1 MAKYTKEQA
10 IKIITNA
17 AEKYRDELANNTLMF
32 VCTDKHKRVVFFEF
46 SFYNWNF
53 KHLTGVKTKN
63 QEDDNKEHISAINF
77 YNKCLSHKLSP
88 DDFEFSDDG
97 TTHLKLDIISSVLCK
112 NLAAKMIGI
121 LGPGKPYLQTDR
133 IAGGT
138 KACIGFV
145 VDSIKECYV
154 PNTLLKDNILNIACS
169 YVRVI
174 ATLRKPNSEKKYNEL
189 TYRAKNVEWDKI
201 KLPDE
206 IEYLSSF
213 FKNDKDCL

>member
-10 IKIITNA
+10 IKIIINS
-17 AEKYRDELANNTLMF
+17 AEKYRDELSNRTLLF
-32 VCTDKHKRVVFFEF
+32 ICTDKHKRVVYYEF

-53 KHLTGVKTKN
+53 KHLTGVKTKT
-63 QEDDNKEHISAINF
+63 QGDDTTERISAVDF

-88 DDFEFSDDG
+88 DDFEFSADG
-97 TTHLKLDIISSVLCK
+97 TTHLKLDILSSVLCK
-112 NLAAKMIGI
+112 NLSANMIGT
-121 LGPGKPYLQTDR
+121 LGPGKPYLQTDK

-145 VDSIKECYV
+145 VDSTQDCYV
-154 PNTLLKDNILNIACS
+154 PNTLLKDNILNIVSS

-174 ATLRKPNSEKKYNEL
+174 ATFRKPNSKKEYSEC

-201 KLPDE
+201 KLPE
-206 IEYLSSF
+206 KFEYLSSLIQ
-213 FKNDKDCL
+213 K